1 MTHPVLSMQRN
12 SNFRAVRE
20 VQALLNGLGY
30 RAQVN
35 GHFSL
40 DTRNAVRSLQAD
52 RGLEPTGVVDGA
64 TWVELHGTTP
74 VELPND
80 DHGGAGLR
88 HDHVDADGVEDKP
101 GKKRFRRT

>member
-12 SNFRAVRE
+12 SNYRAVRE
-20 VQALLNGLGY
+20 VQAILNDLGY

-52 RGLEPTGVVDGA
+52 RGLEPTGIVDGE
-64 TWVELHGTTP
+64 TWVELHGATP
-74 VELPND
+74 VELPT
-80 DHGGAGLR
+80 
-88 HDHVDADGVEDKP
+88 
-101 GKKRFRRT
+101 KRFRRK